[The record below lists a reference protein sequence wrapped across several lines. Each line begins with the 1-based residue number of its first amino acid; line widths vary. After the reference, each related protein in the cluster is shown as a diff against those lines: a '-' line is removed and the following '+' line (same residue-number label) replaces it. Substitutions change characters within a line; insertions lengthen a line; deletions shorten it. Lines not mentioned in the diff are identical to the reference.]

1 MTSSTSNAVSEL
13 GRRERRRLRNR
24 EALVAAAR
32 QVMAD
37 VGYERATITAITDAA
52 DLGFGTFYQY
62 FQSKEDILE
71 AVIEEALARMVAPLQ
86 SDDLSALTPERALE
100 AVARR
105 FAEAAAANRDVLR
118 IVFRHGPMSLRPLLH
133 FRDAFVEQLETVIRR
148 GLAVGDFAVADPSL
162 AARALAGLYV
172 QGLLW
177 RGENHRDSGATP
189 DVTGALTALALDGLR
204 GGR

>member
-1 MTSSTSNAVSEL
+1 
-13 GRRERRRLRNR
+13 
-24 EALVAAAR
+24 
-32 QVMAD
+32 MAD

-204 GGR
+204 GGRIGGSRGGR